1 MADPA
6 GESIRYL
13 KFPPTP
19 AWGPSGPKTK
29 TLRDDIARWYE
40 PAGGID
46 KAIASARQAME
57 QVDAPFLPWDT
68 RGVDRPIPA
77 VSMDLPVQAWTGA
90 TKPSLGQY
98 DERTGRVLLNS
109 TLSKYKQNTLEH
121 ERSHGVFGVNGTGQG
136 ISSEQTRFLGSAP
149 TNYITAPDEIDVRL
163 ANIKRQYA
171 YNTGRIVDTP
181 EEAERAIKWW
191 GRNSD
196 DYQLEAPEAEQHPYQ
211 PKSEAGTYLL
221 LPEEQKQKVL
231 RRMPELVNSDLIERL
246 GQYG

>member
-6 GESIRYL
+6 APIRYL
-13 KFPPTP
+13 RFPPTP
-19 AWGPSGPKTK
+19 AWGPTGPRTQ
-29 TLRDDIARWYE
+29 TLRQDIARWYE

-46 KAIASARQAME
+46 KAVSSARQAME

-68 RGVDRPIPA
+68 RGLDRPIP
-77 VSMDLPVQAWTGA
+77 VVLEESPTQTWTGSK
-90 TKPSLGQY
+90 KPPLGVY
-98 DERTGRVLLNS
+98 DQRAGRVILNPAID
-109 TLSKYKQNTLEH
+109 KYKQNTLEH
-121 ERSHGVFGVNGTGQG
+121 ERSHGVFGVHGTGQG
-136 ISSEQTRFLGSAP
+136 ISREETRFLDSAP
-149 TNYITAPDEIDVRL
+149 TNYITSPDEIDVRL

-171 YNTGRIVDTP
+171 YNTGRIVDSP
-181 EEAERAIKWW
+181 EEAERALKWW

-196 DYQLEAPEAEQHPYQ
+196 DYQLEAPKAEQHPYQ

-221 LPEEQKQKVL
+221 LPEEQRQKVL